1 MNSNK
6 VTYGIRSCGKLHG
19 DVFTKPEVVKHMLDL
34 VGYVSSSNL
43 SLVSVL
49 EPSCGEGE
57 FLVEIIDRLWQS
69 SINFNF
75 DFNEAFH
82 KCITA
87 IDIDSAKTK
96 ICIERITSSYSKLD
110 SPERNILTEDF
121 LLSNYNSA
129 DIVIGNPPYIRY
141 EEIPKDKLLLYKKF
155 STFFFRSDIYIA
167 FFEKSL
173 SLLKPNGKHCF
184 ICSNRWMRN
193 KYGKKLRLL
202 IARYYDVE
210 RIVNMENADAFQDE
224 VLAYPAITL
233 IRNSHTS
240 KSLNF
245 ADIDNVAELNNCCF
259 KELNTPKGD
268 DWSGVF
274 NSSNAD
280 FSLIEEQNFKIGI
293 GIATGADG
301 IFISKDFKGHIE
313 DELLVPVI
321 NARDLSGNQMC
332 WNGNFFLNPYD
343 NNGELICLDNYPKA
357 RLYFEQHKEKL
368 SARHKARKNPSKWYG
383 IIDTFN
389 KSLITEPKI
398 LLPDISGNSYI
409 FVDSGNYYPQHNIY
423 YILGNGEKQHRILAA
438 LLMSDFVRLQLDN
451 LTNHMNGGFARWQ
464 SQYLRKIR
472 IPTLSNIPD
481 SIADNLLKCY
491 EDRNVDGINYFT
503 SEIVSNEKMS
513 APKLKNTLN
522 QPTQLTFSFD
532 CA

>member
-1 MNSNK
+1 
-6 VTYGIRSCGKLHG
+6 
-19 DVFTKPEVVKHMLDL
+19 
-34 VGYVSSSNL
+34 
-43 SLVSVL
+43 
-49 EPSCGEGE
+49 
-57 FLVEIIDRLWQS
+57 
-69 SINFNF
+69 
-75 DFNEAFH
+75 
-82 KCITA
+82 
-87 IDIDSAKTK
+87 
-96 ICIERITSSYSKLD
+96 
-110 SPERNILTEDF
+110 
-121 LLSNYNSA
+121 
-129 DIVIGNPPYIRY
+129 
-141 EEIPKDKLLLYKKF
+141 
-155 STFFFRSDIYIA
+155 
-167 FFEKSL
+167 
-173 SLLKPNGKHCF
+173 
-184 ICSNRWMRN
+184 
-193 KYGKKLRLL
+193 
-202 IARYYDVE
+202 
-210 RIVNMENADAFQDE
+210 
-224 VLAYPAITL
+224 
-233 IRNSHTS
+233 
-240 KSLNF
+240 
-245 ADIDNVAELNNCCF
+245 
-259 KELNTPKGD
+259 
-268 DWSGVF
+268 
-274 NSSNAD
+274 
-280 FSLIEEQNFKIGI
+280 
-293 GIATGADG
+293 
-301 IFISKDFKGHIE
+301 
-313 DELLVPVI
+313 
-321 NARDLSGNQMC
+321 MC

-383 IIDTFN
+383 TIDTFN

-423 YILGNGEKQHRILAA
+423 YILGNGEKQLRILAA